1 MDEIRE
7 ALDRLTR
14 ELAVLEQMLQDHS
27 PDIAKMAQV
36 AHGLETAGDEIAS
49 LKHLI
54 DPNHEEIG
62 DDEE

>member
-14 ELAVLEQMLQDHS
+14 EIAVLEQMLGDHTL
-27 PDIAKMAQV
+27 DIAKISLI
-36 AHGLETAGDEIAS
+36 AHGLESAGDEIAS
-49 LKHLI
+49 VKYLI